1 MDFDQYRTIVT
12 VTGTTPAQLSVIDI
26 GPTAASR
33 QDAIVCVHGAAGCAE
48 QWRYQVQHFCPRYR
62 VIAPDLRGHGQSEA
76 PDSAYSL
83 EEFVSDFRQ
92 ILAVLEVP
100 EPFILLAHSF
110 GGAVALTF
118 AATEPQ
124 RVRKL
129 VLLATAPEMY
139 IAPLYRVLIKLP
151 LPLSVLEWLRSILS
165 PRSCAPAFVIQR
177 VLIGTILRWK
187 GYDLLPTLA
196 TPTLVIGGQWDMVV
210 PMMLARK
217 TFTLLPHAQLA
228 IVPSTRHMPHLERPD
243 VVNRLLDRFLG
254 VPASW
259 RDVLEYE

>member
-1 MDFDQYRTIVT
+1 MDLDQYRTIVT

-210 PMMLARK
+210 PMILARK